1 MSGLWNSSRLK
12 NILLLGITSF
22 FTDISSE
29 MIYPILPLF
38 LTQTL
43 GAPITLLG
51 VIEGVAE
58 SIASLTK
65 VLSGYVSD
73 QLGRRKPLAMVG
85 YGLSALSKAVFVTAH
100 TPLAVLL
107 GRVFDR
113 FGKGIR
119 QAPRDALIADFTE
132 PAHRGQAYG
141 LHRAMDTAGAFVGVG
156 LAYLIISRYRGD
168 FREVFAWALIPG
180 VLSLAVL
187 VLVRDRPLNIGVR
200 GTAFGVPS
208 LQAPPLQGLVRSW
221 YALNPRLRY
230 FLMISFLFTLGNS
243 SEHFLILKAS
253 KSGVSES
260 NILLLYL
267 LFNASSALASYPAG
281 QLSDRLGR
289 QRLLVIGYLLY
300 GSIYLGFARAGH
312 SNAFWWLFIAYG
324 VYYGLATGVEK
335 ALVADLAPLHQRAS
349 LAGLHAT
356 IVGIGLLPASVL
368 AGILW
373 DWLGMNAPFYFGC
386 VTGFLAA
393 WLIKRL

>member
-1 MSGLWNSSRLK
+1 MSGLR
-12 NILLLGITSF
+12 NIVLLGITSF

-29 MIYPILPLF
+29 MIYPVLPLF

-43 GAPITLLG
+43 GAPVTLLG

-73 QLGRRKPLAMVG
+73 RLGRRKPLAMLG
-85 YGLSALSKAVFVTAH
+85 YGLSTLSKVAFVMAH
-100 TPLAVLL
+100 APLTVLL

-141 LHRAMDTAGAFVGVG
+141 LHRAMDTAGAFIGVG
-156 LAYLIISRYRGD
+156 LAYLIISRYKGD

-180 VLSLAVL
+180 VVSLAVL
-187 VLVRDRPLNIGVR
+187 LFVRDRVLNSGRSSVR
-200 GTAFGVPS
+200 RAPS
-208 LQAPPLQGLVRSW
+208 LHALSLPGLARSW
-221 YALNPRLRY
+221 HALDPRFRY
-230 FLMISFLFTLGNS
+230 FLKVSLLFTIGNS

-253 KSGVSES
+253 RSGVSDT

-281 QLSDRLGR
+281 HLSDRLGR
-289 QRLLVIGYLLY
+289 QRLLMIGYLLY
-300 GSIYLGFARAGH
+300 GLIYLGFARAGQAA
-312 SNAFWWLFIAYG
+312 AFWWLFVAYG

-356 IVGIGLLPASVL
+356 VVGIGLLPASVI
-368 AGILW
+368 AGVLW
-373 DWLGMNAPFYFGC
+373 DLLGMNVPFYFGC
-386 VTGFLAA
+386 LTGLVGA